1 MSAGRSR
8 FAAWLCA
15 VGLLASQPGGATE
28 PPSATSGNGVLP
40 TSRIFVPSRF
50 DYAAFRAGRTALTE
64 PNYLPF
70 MAHRFALDGQARDWL
85 VFCRWDESRFP
96 LSVRVEAP
104 TIAAA
109 LRDEKPEHAPQRYV
123 DAVERAVATWEQA
136 LAPTLRFR
144 RPAPDESADLTI
156 RLLGDRGPSQGRRA
170 QVLGGTPI
178 LNACRI
184 RGGDPARGPFE
195 VEFDVPWLEVYIAD
209 PFGLLEPPQVGRIA
223 LHELGHALGMRG
235 HSPIPASLMFA
246 ETRDRSLDELAPSDV
261 NSFRALYAL
270 PNGTVYT
277 SVEPERSSNRRRSE
291 GPSSVPS
298 LDASP
303 HVDRRLGFSF
313 RAPREWQVLEE
324 PHGAVAVD
332 GLAWDYDAS
341 FEVLVRGYETVGAYL
356 ERNAP
361 FHLGRG
367 TVLGERRA
375 AVAGRT
381 ALVVRVL
388 QPREQLVQEHA
399 FLASGDGRV
408 FVLTSEAPRSLYAR
422 FEPWF
427 AAILSSFELTARAGL

>member
-1 MSAGRSR
+1 VSST
-8 FAAWLCA
+8 FPWAAVLVCA
-15 VGLLASQPGGATE
+15 VALVWLPSGPGAEPHSSVASE
-28 PPSATSGNGVLP
+28 GVLP

-50 DYAAFRAGRTALTE
+50 DYAAFRAGRDALGE

-96 LSVRVEAP
+96 LSVRVEPPVVAD
-104 TIAAA
+104 A

-136 LAPTLRFR
+136 LAPTLRFQR
-144 RPAPDESADLTI
+144 TEPGEAADLTI
-156 RLLGDRGPSQGRRA
+156 RLIGERGPSRGDRA

-178 LNACRI
+178 LRACRV
-184 RGGDPARGPFE
+184 RGGDPATGSFQ

-235 HSPIPASLMFA
+235 HSPIPADLMFA
-246 ETRDRSLDELAPSDV
+246 ETRDRSVDELAASDV
-261 NSFRALYAL
+261 NSFRALYSL

-277 SVEPERSSNRRRSE
+277 SVEASRSSNRRPSD
-291 GPSSVPS
+291 GPQAVPS
-298 LDASP
+298 LSASL

-313 RAPREWQVLEE
+313 RAPRGWQVLGQ
-324 PHGAVAVD
+324 PHGAVTVD

-341 FEVLVRGYETVGAYL
+341 FEVLVRGYESVGAYL

-361 FHLGRG
+361 YHLGRG
-367 TVLGERRA
+367 MILGERR
-375 AVAGRT
+375 VSIAGRA
-381 ALVVRVL
+381 ALAVRVL
-388 QPREQLVQEHA
+388 QPRAQLVQEHV

-408 FVLTSEAPRSLYAR
+408 LVLTSEAPRTLFEL

-427 AAILSSFELTARAGL
+427 EAILSSFELSERTGS